1 MAAKKK
7 TVSKKKPAPK
17 KKFVAKPAAKKKA
30 APAKK
35 SAAKSSKPAK
45 AGKSAKK
52 SLKAKRP
59 VRTAK
64 RPSPRRKV
72 PVKKATKVVK
82 PQRPSAP
89 TAPEAFALAKLIAG
103 VASDKKA
110 EGILVLD
117 MARHSSAVGYDY
129 LVLATGESDRQL
141 TAIQEGVDDLLKPQ
155 GKRPAS
161 VEASADWVC
170 VTWDEGVVA
179 HFFTAD
185 RRDQMDLEGLWKDA
199 PRVTL

>member
-7 TVSKKKPAPK
+7 IVSKKKPAPK
-17 KKFVAKPAAKKKA
+17 KKPVAKAAAKKKA

-35 SAAKSSKPAK
+35 TAAKSSKPA
-45 AGKSAKK
+45 KSAKK

-64 RPSPRRKV
+64 RPSPRRKA
-72 PVKKATKVVK
+72 PVKKAKVVK

-89 TAPEAFALAKLIAG
+89 ASPEAFALAKLIAG

-117 MARHSSAVGYDY
+117 MANHASAVGYDY

-141 TAIQEGVDDLLKPQ
+141 TAIQEGVDELLKPQ

-185 RRDQMDLEGLWKDA
+185 RREQMDLEGLWKDA

>member
-7 TVSKKKPAPK
+7 TPSKKPAPK
-17 KKFVAKPAAKKKA
+17 KKPIAKPAKKASAAKKKTASKPAAKKSASKA
-30 APAKK
+30 APK
-35 SAAKSSKPAK
+35 
-45 AGKSAKK
+45 
-52 SLKAKRP
+52 KAKRP

-72 PVKKATKVVK
+72 APAKKAKTVK
-82 PQRPSAP
+82 AQRASPPAS
-89 TAPEAFALAKLIAG
+89 PEALALAKTIAT

-110 EGILVLD
+110 EKILIIDVS
-117 MARHSSAVGYDY
+117 ARSAAVGYDY

-141 TAIQEGVDDLLKPQ
+141 AAIQEGVEDLLKPQ

-170 VTWDEGVVA
+170 VTWDDGVLA
-179 HFFTAD
+179 HFFTED
-185 RRDQMDLEGLWKDA
+185 RREQMDLEGLWKDA